1 MVHRPRALVLVMVSI
16 QAKTTMNISRM
27 EQRVLHVL
35 AQGGYI
41 RHLREDGRI
50 CELECFTREGY
61 LLSDCP
67 MAVFEQLRRKR
78 LIESRMG
85 SPYRISFK
93 GRENVRA
100 QLNNR

>member
-1 MVHRPRALVLVMVSI
+1 
-16 QAKTTMNISRM
+16 
-27 EQRVLHVL
+27 
-35 AQGGYI
+35 
-41 RHLREDGRI
+41 
-50 CELECFTREGY
+50 
-61 LLSDCP
+61 
-67 MAVFEQLRRKR
+67 MAVFQQLRRKR

>member
-1 MVHRPRALVLVMVSI
+1 MLVMVSI
-16 QAKTTMNISRM
+16 QALTTMSISRM

-41 RHLREDGRI
+41 RHLREDGRVCDI
-50 CELECFTREGY
+50 ECYTREGY
-61 LLSDCP
+61 LLSDCT
-67 MAVFEQLRRKR
+67 MAVFQQLRRKR

-85 SPYRISFK
+85 SPYRISLK

-100 QLNNR
+100 QANNR